1 MGAKSTRWATSP
13 KTAPSKAPQECPP
26 LLPGPL
32 SPRASTSLATPL
44 FPTAA
49 LLAPISTS
57 LELPRLRCSSQWA
70 LVGSSPA
77 WSALWALRGPA
88 PSPALESPAV
98 PAFPAVLVHLSI
110 PVVVFLR
117 GPAPHQALAPS
128 AAALAPYL
136 VAKSSFSPVAASPAL
151 LVTLAFLSPPRP

>member
-1 MGAKSTRWATSP
+1 MGAKSTRWATSL
-13 KTAPSKAPQECPP
+13 KKAPSKALQGCPP
-26 LLPGPL
+26 LLPGPPSL
-32 SPRASTSLATPL
+32 RASTSLATPSS
-44 FPTAA
+44 PATA
-49 LLAPISTS
+49 LLAPISTN
-57 LELPRLRCSSQWA
+57 LELPRLWCSSQWA
-70 LVGSSPA
+70 LVGSSPV
-77 WSALWALRGPA
+77 WSAPRALRGPA

-128 AAALAPYL
+128 GAALAPYL

-151 LVTLAFLSPPRP
+151 LVTLVFLFPPRH